1 MFPGRPC
8 TGRPGKRLAPSDQ
21 PASAQLNAKRE
32 DLTSVTCV
40 NVVLWT
46 VRVQWPHP
54 AAALVAPR
62 SRAGST
68 QFPFRGAVAAR
79 AYSGQERARASGSSW
94 LTARRARD
102 VTTFQQPG
110 AGKPRGTSNCAS
122 VRTTP
127 WSVSTS
133 TGRQTDPRQ
142 CRVQG
147 KESIFGGFRFDSIR
161 APHRRLM
168 WQPWMMRPCASQML
182 TASTLLSRFASIFS
196 RAG

>member
-1 MFPGRPC
+1 MRVFCVSPSGGSADRRTSGHLPGLGMFPGRPC

-133 TGRQTDPRQ
+133 TGRQTDPGSAVFRAKS
-142 CRVQG
+142 RF
-147 KESIFGGFRFDSIR
+147 SGGFDSTVF
-161 APHRRLM
+161 ARLI
-168 WQPWMMRPCASQML
+168 AV
-182 TASTLLSRFASIFS
+182 
-196 RAG
+196 